1 MHHMK
6 LALAGLLLAV
16 LMPGDA
22 IMAKPDVHAASVKDI
37 VFEASISQLQAG
49 LASGQYTSRDL
60 VRAYLARIRA
70 YDQSGPSLN
79 AILRLNPHAMAEAA
93 ALDSERAKKGPRG
106 PLHGIPV
113 LIKDNY
119 DTADMPTSGGSLAL
133 AGLVTPRDAALV
145 ARLRAGGAIILGK
158 TTMHE
163 LALGVRTISS
173 LTGYSRNP
181 YDPRRSPG
189 GSSGG
194 TGAAVAASFA
204 AAGLGT
210 DTCGSLRIPSAYQ
223 NLVSLRG
230 TRGLSSRAGIMP
242 LSDTQDIGGPIARG
256 VEDLAL
262 LMDATVGADPADP
275 VTMDPAA
282 RRAFSYSAALRG
294 ATLTGARFG
303 LVREVMGDAAEDQ
316 DGAHTFA
323 AALATLRGAGA
334 QVVEL
339 RLPELL
345 ALMRSSTVIP
355 YEFREDL
362 ARYLAARPGAPVG
375 SLGAILDGGMDNAES
390 DGPLHDRQANPGR
403 DAPAYRA
410 ALADQ
415 ARMRGMLEQA
425 LAAQGLDALIYPT
438 TLRKPPLIR
447 SDDQG
452 AAANCRL
459 SAQTGLPAMVLPAG
473 FTRDGLPI
481 GMEMLGAPWSEARLL
496 SLGRAWELAAKPRAA
511 PFSTPELIAGKVPAA
526 AQDFTAKVKDGHGQS
541 LGVSMTYA
549 PATGMLRL
557 NMPVRAPGITA
568 MTLHRL
574 DEGKPGPVLATML
587 IAQGRMGES
596 SLMLDAA
603 ARQALTDGRLVL
615 RLFTPQSP
623 LGGPVAMITPKA
635 PPKRH

>member
-1 MHHMK
+1 MRGKK
-6 LALAGLLLAV
+6 LAMTGMLLAS
-16 LMPGDA
+16 LTLGNA
-22 IMAKPDVHAASVKDI
+22 TTAKPALHPSRIRDV
-37 VFEASISQLQAG
+37 VFEASIAELQSG
-49 LASGQYTSRDL
+49 LSSGQYSSRDL
-60 VRAYLARIRA
+60 VRAYLARIKA
-70 YDQSGPSLN
+70 YDQQGPALN
-79 AILRLNPHAMAEAA
+79 AILRLNPHAMSEAA
-93 ALDSERAKKGPRG
+93 ALDAERTKKGARG

-113 LIKDNY
+113 LLKDNY
-119 DTADMPTSGGSLAL
+119 DTADMPTSGGALAL

-145 ARLRAGGAIILGK
+145 TRLRAGGAIILGK

-194 TGAAVAASFA
+194 TGAGVAASFA

-242 LSDTQDIGGPIARG
+242 LSDTQDIGGPIARN
-256 VEDLAL
+256 VQDLAVL
-262 LMDATVGADPADP
+262 LDATVGADPADP

-282 RRAFSYSAALRG
+282 HRAASYSAALRG
-294 ATLTGARFG
+294 ANLSGVRLG
-303 LVREVMGDAAEDQ
+303 LLRDVMGDAGEDQ
-316 DGAHTFA
+316 DGAQTFA
-323 AALATLRGAGA
+323 AAITKLRGAGA

-345 ALMRSSTVIP
+345 SLMRSSTVIP
-355 YEFREDL
+355 FEFREDL
-362 ARYLAARPGAPVG
+362 ARYLADRPGAPVG
-375 SLGAILDGGMDNAES
+375 SLGAILNGGMDNAES

-415 ARMRGMLEQA
+415 ARMRALLEQA

-452 AAANCRL
+452 AASNCRL
-459 SAQTGLPAMVLPAG
+459 SAQTGLPAIVLPAG

-481 GMEMLGAPWSEARLL
+481 GMEMLGPAWSEARLL
-496 SLGRAWELAAKPRAA
+496 WLGRAWELTAKPRMA
-511 PFSTPELIAGKVPAA
+511 PFSTPRLIAGEGPPALQTYA
-526 AQDFTAKVKDGHGQS
+526 AKVSDGHGRAFR
-541 LGVSMTYA
+541 VS
-549 PATGMLRL
+549 
-557 NMPVRAPGITA
+557 
-568 MTLHRL
+568 
-574 DEGKPGPVLATML
+574 
-587 IAQGRMGES
+587 
-596 SLMLDAA
+596 
-603 ARQALTDGRLVL
+603 
-615 RLFTPQSP
+615 
-623 LGGPVAMITPKA
+623 
-635 PPKRH
+635 